1 MTELQMEGGRGKGRG
16 RTAAPTAPTTT
27 ATAYAELHCHS
38 TFSLLDGASDP
49 ERLVERAVALGL
61 RALALTDHDDVGGAV
76 RFATAAKEA
85 GLAGL
90 HGAELTVD
98 VPLPAG
104 IERSGRVLPH
114 RVVGED
120 GVPRLRT
127 HLVCLAQSREGWGNL
142 CTLITRARLDHPRG
156 EPRVTLD
163 QLATHAGGLFALTGC
178 ARGWVPQLV
187 PLGLAR
193 DAGGALAEIF
203 GGRLAV
209 ECWDHALPEEREI
222 VGELLPLAKAL
233 GLPWVVTNDVHY
245 ALPRGRL
252 AHDVLVA
259 LRHGATLDEMGT
271 KLRPNG
277 EWYLKGHAQ
286 LTKRWQGREE
296 GLAATV
302 RIAEQCVFRL
312 DDLKPKLPHF
322 PLPPGVEEDEYLE
335 RLVEEGAQE
344 RWGWRRTARHDK
356 QLTHELTLI
365 KKLGLSGYFL
375 IVWDIVRFARRE
387 GILCQG
393 RGSAANSAV
402 CYCLGITAVD
412 PIKLELLFER
422 FLSEERHEAP
432 DIDID
437 FAHRERERVLQ
448 YVYARYG
455 REHAAM
461 VCEHITW
468 RGRSA
473 VRDAARVLG
482 FSPEQAGAI
491 AAFSDRFSAKATAAA
506 LRASDPTAD
515 PFAPERADAMGPA
528 NYSKRALGDVPAP
541 AVKPASLVD
550 AVASDMIV
558 GTHASTL
565 IKEARAEH
573 RKVRR
578 EGSGAAAAKRPHDR
592 EAVRE
597 LREGDTR
604 TRTTD
609 PDSLLAR
616 ANLDPTDPRV
626 QRLADIVEGLDAA
639 PRHRGIHV
647 GGFVLT
653 EEPLRTVVP
662 IEPASM
668 EDRTVIQWEKDDL
681 DPVGLVK
688 IDLLGLGMLTVVQD
702 CLSYVRRTRGI
713 TIDLGQLD
721 CADQAV
727 YDDLCRADT
736 VGVFQVES
744 RAQMNTLPRLKPRC
758 FYDLVVEVAL
768 IRPGPIQ
775 GDMVHPYLRR
785 KAGVEPVTYPHP
797 SLEPILKRTL
807 GVPLFQEQ
815 GMQVAI
821 AAAGF
826 TPGES
831 DLLRKAMG
839 HKRSRERMAEICQKM
854 LHGMEANGIAPDI
867 ALRIFN
873 QINAFADYGFPES
886 HAASF
891 ALIVYA
897 SAYLRHYYAPE
908 FLCAILNA
916 QPMGFYAPGTLVED
930 AKRHGVKV
938 LPVDITR
945 SQWDHTLE
953 PGVGRN
959 APPVVRLGVRSVL
972 GLGGNAKAK
981 IQSATATAF
990 TTEGTESTEKGNGLS
1005 DGASGMAQRD
1015 GTSTAT
1021 PKSPPVAPCDPCV
1034 PCGEAVGSSSV
1045 DSVPSV
1051 VNVVAVPSNPFTSI
1065 RDFVVRT
1072 KLDRRALRTLAE
1084 AGAFDAF
1091 VKDEPAAR
1099 RRRVALW
1106 RVLEAEREPAGPL
1119 ALFPESRVP
1128 PHLPAFAAPELTEAD
1143 YRLTGLSLNGH
1154 PMRHLRPLL
1163 APNGVRSA
1171 RELLTMRDGE
1181 AVAHAGLVICRQR
1194 PGTAKGFV
1202 FLTLED
1208 ETGTINVVI
1217 TPQRFER
1224 QALLISRT
1232 PLLLVRGVLQVES
1245 GVWNIRAKSFA
1256 PLKAGAGEDAVKGH
1270 NYR

>member
-1 MTELQMEGGRGKGRG
+1 MVRLSG
-16 RTAAPTAPTTT
+16 
-27 ATAYAELHCHS
+27 YAELHCHS

-49 ERLVERAVALGL
+49 ERLVERALALEL
-61 RALALTDHDDVGGAV
+61 KALALTDHDDVGGAV
-76 RFATAAKEA
+76 RFATAAREA

-98 VPLPAG
+98 VPLPTGLDRGNALIPG
-104 IERSGRVLPH
+104 

-120 GVPRLRT
+120 GIPRLRT
-127 HLVCLAQSREGWGNL
+127 HLLLLVESREGWGNL

-156 EPRVTLD
+156 QPRVTLD
-163 QLATHAGGLFALTGC
+163 QLAGHTTGLFALTGC
-178 ARGWVPQLV
+178 PRGWIPQLLA
-187 PLGLAR
+187 LGT
-193 DAGGALAEIF
+193 GGLSPDGVRTSAALSLAESDKLAHAAAGQLAELF
-203 GGRLAV
+203 ERRLAI
-209 ECWDHALPEEREI
+209 ECWDHALPEERAL
-222 VGELLPLAKAL
+222 VARLMPLARQHD
-233 GLPWVVTNDVHY
+233 LPWLVTNNVHY
-245 ALPRGRL
+245 ALPSGRL
-252 AHDVLVA
+252 GHDVLSA

-277 EWYLKGHAQ
+277 EWHLKGYAQ
-286 LTKRWQGREE
+286 LAKRWSGREE
-296 GLAATV
+296 GLTATLAV
-302 RIAEQCVFRL
+302 AERCEFRL
-312 DDLKPKLPHF
+312 DMLKPKLPHF
-322 PLPPGVEEDEYLE
+322 PLPPGVSEDEYLE
-335 RLVEEGAQE
+335 RLVEDGAQE

-365 KKLGLSGYFL
+365 AKLGLSGYFL

-412 PIKLELLFER
+412 PVKLELLFER
-422 FLSEERHEAP
+422 FLSEERAEAP

-448 YVYARYG
+448 YVYTRYG

-482 FSPEQAGAI
+482 FSPEQAGTL

-506 LRASDPTAD
+506 LREDGRAKSEAEGESERRSGKGQGGKDEGEGEELRAD

-528 NYSKRALGDVPAP
+528 NYSKRATRESPTVRPAT
-541 AVKPASLVD
+541 LVD
-550 AVASDMIV
+550 AASSDLVV

-565 IKEARAEH
+565 LERAREEH
-573 RKVRR
+573 RKVRAIRSGAPATIRREDASGGQSAGPPAERPKLEPR
-578 EGSGAAAAKRPHDR
+578 EGRPRSLPDPHKSLLQRANMDPN
-592 EAVRE
+592 
-597 LREGDTR
+597 DPR
-604 TRTTD
+604 TRM
-609 PDSLLAR
+609 LAE
-616 ANLDPTDPRV
+616 
-626 QRLADIVEGLDAA
+626 IVEQLDAA

-688 IDLLGLGMLTVVQD
+688 IDLLGLGMLTVLQD
-702 CLSYVRRTRGI
+702 CLAYVRRTRGVN
-713 TIDLGQLD
+713 IDLGQLD

-727 YDDLCRADT
+727 YDDLCKADT

-775 GDMVHPYLRR
+775 GEMVHPYLRR
-785 KAGVEPVTYPHP
+785 KAGLEEVTYPHP

-821 AAAGF
+821 AAANF
-826 TPGES
+826 TPGEA

-839 HKRSRERMAEICQKM
+839 HKRSRERMADICQKM
-854 LHGMEANGIAPDI
+854 ITGMEANGIPPDV
-867 ALRIFN
+867 AQRIYN

-908 FLCAILNA
+908 FLCAMLNA
-916 QPMGFYAPGTLVED
+916 QPMGFYAPGTLIED
-930 AKRHGVKV
+930 AKRHGVQV
-938 LPVDITR
+938 RAVDITR
-945 SQWDHTLE
+945 SAWDHTLE
-953 PGVGRN
+953 PGSGRHS
-959 APPVVRLGVRSVL
+959 APFVRLGLRSVL
-972 GLGGNAKAK
+972 GLGAQARAK
-981 IQSATATAF
+981 IETAF
-990 TTEGTESTEKGNGLS
+990 HHRGTEGTENGGGG
-1005 DGASGMAQRD
+1005 GAS
-1015 GTSTAT
+1015 
-1021 PKSPPVAPCDPCV
+1021 SP
-1034 PCGEAVGSSSV
+1034 
-1045 DSVPSV
+1045 
-1051 VNVVAVPSNPFTSI
+1051 FISI
-1065 RDFVVRT
+1065 ADFVERS
-1072 KLDRRALRTLAE
+1072 KLGRRPLRALAE

-1091 VKDEPAAR
+1091 VQDEPPAR

-1106 RVLEAEREPAGPL
+1106 RVLEAERGGAGPL
-1119 ALFPESRVP
+1119 ALFPESAVP
-1128 PHLPAFAAPELTEAD
+1128 AVLPGFSAPELTEAD

-1154 PMRHLRPLL
+1154 PMRHVRPLVTL
-1163 APNGVRSA
+1163 NGVRSA
-1171 RELLTMRDGE
+1171 RDIMANMRDGE
-1181 AVAHAGLVICRQR
+1181 PVAHAGLVICRQR

-1232 PLLLVRGVLQVES
+1232 PLLLVRGILQVEN
-1245 GVWNIRAKSFA
+1245 GVYNIRAKQFTA
-1256 PLKAGAGEDAVKGH
+1256 LNAGVGEQSVKGH

>member
-1 MTELQMEGGRGKGRG
+1 MVRLS
-16 RTAAPTAPTTT
+16 AF
-27 ATAYAELHCHS
+27 AELHCHS

-49 ERLVERAVALGL
+49 ERLVERALALGL
-61 RALALTDHDDVGGAV
+61 HSLALTDHDDVGGAV
-76 RFATAAKEA
+76 RFATAAREA
-85 GLAGL
+85 GLPGL

-98 VPLPAG
+98 VPLPNAL
-104 IERSGRVLPH
+104 ERGGRAVPG

-120 GVPRLRT
+120 GIPRLRT
-127 HLVCLAQSREGWGNL
+127 HLLLLCETREGWGNL

-163 QLATHAGGLFALTGC
+163 QLAAHTAGLFALTGC
-178 ARGWVPQLV
+178 PRGWIPQLLT
-187 PLGLAR
+187 LGADDLAHQA
-193 DAGGALAEIF
+193 AGQLYDLF
-203 GGRLAV
+203 PQRLAV
-209 ECWDHALPEEREI
+209 ECWNHALPEER
-222 VGELLPLAKAL
+222 AL
-233 GLPWVVTNDVHY
+233 VEQLIPVAMRLRVPWVVTNNVHY
-245 ALPRGRL
+245 ALPQGRL
-252 AHDVLVA
+252 GHDVLTA

-271 KLRPNG
+271 RLRPNG
-277 EWYLKGHAQ
+277 EWHLKGYAQ
-286 LTKRWQGREE
+286 LAKRWSGREE
-296 GLAATV
+296 GLHNSV
-302 RIAEQCVFRL
+302 MIAERCAFRL
-312 DDLKPKLPHF
+312 DQLKPKLPHF
-322 PLPPGVEEDEYLE
+322 PLPEGVSEDEYLA
-335 RLVEEGAQE
+335 RLVEDGAQE

-356 QLTHELTLI
+356 QLEHELKLI
-365 KKLGLSGYFL
+365 SKLGLSGYFL

-412 PIKLELLFER
+412 PVKLELLFER
-422 FLSEERHEAP
+422 FLSEERAEAP

-448 YVYARYG
+448 YVYRQYG

-482 FSPEQAGAI
+482 FSPEQAGLLAS
-491 AAFSDRFSAKATAAA
+491 FSDRFSAKSTAAA
-506 LRASDPTAD
+506 LRTKSEERGAKEKSEERGGREEGLKGGGGREARVD

-528 NYSKRALGDVPAP
+528 NYSKRALAERPAT
-541 AVKPASLVD
+541 LLD
-550 AVASDMIV
+550 AVSSDLVV

-565 IKEARAEH
+565 IKRAREDH
-573 RKVRR
+573 RKLRTESS
-578 EGSGAAAAKRPHDR
+578 EGGEATRALEAKRPQDR
-592 EAVRE
+592 AAVRE
-597 LREGDTR
+597 LRRGSPR
-604 TRTTD
+604 GR
-609 PDSLLAR
+609 PDHEREQEPSLLER
-616 ANLDPTDPRV
+616 AGLDPTDPRV
-626 QRLADIVEGLDAA
+626 QKLADIVEQLDAA

-653 EEPLRTVVP
+653 DEPLCTVVP

-668 EDRTVIQWEKDDL
+668 EERTVIQWEKDDL

-702 CLSYVRRTRGI
+702 CLAYVRRTRGVS
-713 TIDLGQLD
+713 IDLGQLD

-775 GDMVHPYLRR
+775 GAMVHPYLRR
-785 KAGVEPVTYPHP
+785 KAGLEEVTYPHP

-826 TPGES
+826 TPGEA

-839 HKRSRERMAEICQKM
+839 HKRSRERMADICQKM
-854 LHGMEANGIAPDI
+854 IDGMRANGIPEETAQ
-867 ALRIFN
+867 RIYN

-908 FLCAILNA
+908 FLCAMLNA
-916 QPMGFYAPGTLVED
+916 QPMGFYAPGTLIED

-938 LPVDITR
+938 RSVDITR
-945 SQWDHTLE
+945 SQWNHTLE
-953 PGVGRN
+953 PGDGRN
-959 APPVVRLGVRSVL
+959 AAPVVRLGIRSVL
-972 GLGGNAKAK
+972 GLGSVAQQK
-981 IQSATATAF
+981 IERALR
-990 TTEGTESTEKGNGLS
+990 TE
-1005 DGASGMAQRD
+1005 ASVIRL
-1015 GTSTAT
+1015 
-1021 PKSPPVAPCDPCV
+1021 
-1034 PCGEAVGSSSV
+1034 
-1045 DSVPSV
+1045 PSG
-1051 VNVVAVPSNPFTSI
+1051 FISI
-1065 RDFVVRT
+1065 TDFVNRT
-1072 KLDRRALRTLAE
+1072 KLDKRSLRALAE
-1084 AGAFDAF
+1084 SGAFDAF
-1091 VKDEPAAR
+1091 VQDEPASR

-1106 RVLEAEREPAGPL
+1106 RVLEAQREGPGPL
-1119 ALFPESRVP
+1119 ALFPESQVP
-1128 PHLPAFAAPELTEAD
+1128 AGLPGFSAPELTEAD

-1154 PMRHLRPLL
+1154 PMRHVRALVT
-1163 APNGVRSA
+1163 PNGVKTA
-1171 RELLTMRDGE
+1171 REIHTMNDGE
-1181 AVAHAGLVICRQR
+1181 PVAHAGLVICRQR

-1217 TPQRFER
+1217 TPQRFEE

-1232 PLLLVRGVLQVES
+1232 PLLLVRGTLQVES
-1245 GVWNIRAKSFA
+1245 GVYNIRAKEFIA
-1256 PLKAGAGEDAVKGH
+1256 LNANVGEKAVKGH

>member
-1 MTELQMEGGRGKGRG
+1 MTPGPPPGAG
-16 RTAAPTAPTTT
+16 
-27 ATAYAELHCHS
+27 YAELHCHS

-61 RALALTDHDDVGGAV
+61 RGLALTDHDDVGGAV
-76 RFATAAKEA
+76 RFATAARDA

-98 VPLPAG
+98 VPLPSG
-104 IERSGRVLPH
+104 LERGTGTVPG

-127 HLVCLAQSREGWGNL
+127 HLLLLCESREGWGNL

-163 QLATHAGGLFALTGC
+163 QLDGHTAGLFALTGC
-178 ARGWVPQLV
+178 PRGWVPQLLA
-187 PLGLAR
+187 LGAAAPAR
-193 DAGGALAEIF
+193 EALGALRTLF
-203 GGRLAV
+203 DGRLAV
-209 ECWDHALPEEREI
+209 ECWDHALPEERALVQQLI
-222 VGELLPLAKAL
+222 PLAAQCD
-233 GLPWVVTNDVHY
+233 LPWVVTNDVHY
-245 ALPRGRL
+245 AMAQGRL
-252 AHDVLVA
+252 GHDVLTA
-259 LRHGATLDEMGT
+259 LRHGTTLDAMGT

-277 EWYLKGHAQ
+277 EWHLKGFAQ
-286 LTKRWQGREE
+286 LAKRWSGHEA
-296 GLAATV
+296 GLAASLA
-302 RIAEQCVFRL
+302 IAERCAFRL
-312 DDLKPKLPHF
+312 DALKPKLPHF
-322 PLPPGVEEDEYLE
+322 PLPPGVSEDEYLA
-335 RLVEEGAQE
+335 RLVEDGAQE

-356 QLTHELTLI
+356 QLEHELTLI
-365 KKLGLSGYFL
+365 AKLGLSGYFL

-422 FLSEERHEAP
+422 FLSEERAEAP

-448 YVYARYG
+448 YVYQRYG

-482 FSPEQAGAI
+482 FSPEQAGVLAS
-491 AAFSDRFSAKATAAA
+491 FSDRFSAKATAAA
-506 LRASDPTAD
+506 LRVGTPGHETDAGVEAAARASD

-528 NYSKRALGDVPAP
+528 NYSKRALRDAPQQVEAKAQKAGAKAVAGIRPAT
-541 AVKPASLVD
+541 LLD
-550 AVASDMIV
+550 AVSSDLVV

-565 IKEARAEH
+565 IKRAREEH
-573 RKVRR
+573 RTLRIGGTPR
-578 EGSGAAAAKRPHDR
+578 AMGPHEESPRGRPDR
-592 EAVRE
+592 E
-597 LREGDTR
+597 
-604 TRTTD
+604 
-609 PDSLLAR
+609 PSLLER
-616 ANLDPTDPRV
+616 ANLDPRDPRV
-626 QRLADIVEGLDAA
+626 AKLADIVEQLDAA

-702 CLSYVRRTRGI
+702 CLAYIRRTRGV
-713 TIDLGQLD
+713 TLDLGQLD

-785 KAGVEPVTYPHP
+785 KAGVEAVTYPHP
-797 SLEPILKRTL
+797 SLESILKRTL

-826 TPGES
+826 TPGEA

-839 HKRSRERMAEICQKM
+839 HKRSRERMADICQRM
-854 LHGMEANGIAPDI
+854 IDGMRANGIPEDI
-867 ALRIFN
+867 ALRIYN

-908 FLCAILNA
+908 FLCAMLNA
-916 QPMGFYAPGTLVED
+916 QPMGFYAPGTLIED
-930 AKRHGVKV
+930 ATRHGVKV
-938 LPVDITR
+938 RPVDVTR
-945 SQWDHTLE
+945 SRWDHTLE
-953 PGVGRN
+953 PGDGKN
-959 APPVVRLGVRSVL
+959 AAPVVRLGLRSVL
-972 GLGGNAKAK
+972 GLGAHARQK
-981 IQSATATAF
+981 IEAAF
-990 TTEGTESTEKGNGLS
+990 
-1005 DGASGMAQRD
+1005 
-1015 GTSTAT
+1015 
-1021 PKSPPVAPCDPCV
+1021 AP
-1034 PCGEAVGSSSV
+1034 SSSLRLTA
-1045 DSVPSV
+1045 SS
-1051 VNVVAVPSNPFTSI
+1051 FGSI
-1065 RDFVVRT
+1065 QDFVNRT
-1072 KLDRRALRTLAE
+1072 QLDRRSLRSLAE
-1084 AGAFDAF
+1084 SGAFDAF
-1091 VKDEPAAR
+1091 VHDEPPAR

-1106 RVLEAEREPAGPL
+1106 RVLEAERGVPGPL
-1119 ALFPESRVP
+1119 ALFPESQVP
-1128 PHLPAFAAPELTEAD
+1128 TALPGFTAPELTEAD

-1154 PMRHLRPLL
+1154 PMRHVRELLR
-1163 APNGVRSA
+1163 PNGVRTA
-1171 RELLTMRDGE
+1171 REIHALQDGE

-1217 TPQRFER
+1217 TPQRFEA
-1224 QALLISRT
+1224 QAMLISRT
-1232 PLLLVRGVLQVES
+1232 PLLLVRGTLQVES
-1245 GVWNIRAKSFA
+1245 GVYNIRAQQFTA
-1256 PLKAGAGEDAVKGH
+1256 LKVGAGEDAVKGH

>member
-1 MTELQMEGGRGKGRG
+1 MVRLS
-16 RTAAPTAPTTT
+16 
-27 ATAYAELHCHS
+27 AYAELHCHS

-49 ERLVERAVALGL
+49 ERLVERAVALGVHS
-61 RALALTDHDDVGGAV
+61 LALTDHDDMGGAV

-85 GLAGL
+85 KLPGL

-98 VPLPAG
+98 VPLPNEL
-104 IERSGRVLPH
+104 ERGKSLPGRVI
-114 RVVGED
+114 GED
-120 GVPRLRT
+120 GVARLRT
-127 HLVCLAQSREGWGNL
+127 HLVLLCESREGWGNL
-142 CTLITRARLDHPRG
+142 CTLITRARMDHPRG

-163 QLATHAGGLFALTGC
+163 TLAMYATGLFALTGC
-178 ARGWVPQLV
+178 PRGWVPQL
-187 PLGLAR
+187 LAAGADSLAR
-193 DAGGALAEIF
+193 RAAEQLAEMF
-203 GGRLAV
+203 PQRLAV
-209 ECWDHALPEEREI
+209 ECWDHALPEER
-222 VGELLPLAKAL
+222 AL
-233 GLPWVVTNDVHY
+233 VTKLIPVANSLSLPWVVTNDVHY
-245 ALPRGRL
+245 ALASGRL
-252 AHDVLVA
+252 GHDVLTA

-271 KLRPNG
+271 RLRPNG
-277 EWYLKGHAQ
+277 EWHMKSYAQ
-286 LTKRWQGREE
+286 LARKWSG
-296 GLAATV
+296 
-302 RIAEQCVFRL
+302 AEQGLHETIAVAERCAFRL
-312 DDLKPKLPHF
+312 DSLKPKLPRF
-322 PLPPGVEEDEYLE
+322 PLPDGVSEDEYLA
-335 RLVEEGAQE
+335 RLVEDGAQE

-365 KKLGLSGYFL
+365 SKLGLSGYFL
-375 IVWDIVRFARRE
+375 IVWDIVRYARRE

-402 CYCLGITAVD
+402 CYCLGITSVD

-422 FLSEERHEAP
+422 FLSEERAEAP

-482 FSPEQAGAI
+482 FSPDQAGLLAG
-491 AAFSDRFSAKATAAA
+491 FSDRFSAKSTAAA
-506 LRASDPTAD
+506 LRVDTPEAVD
-515 PFAPERADAMGPA
+515 PFAPERADAAGPA
-528 NYSKRALGDVPAP
+528 GYSKREAVAP
-541 AVKPASLVD
+541 ATLID
-550 AVASDMIV
+550 AVSSDLVI

-565 IKEARAEH
+565 IKRARDEH
-573 RKVRR
+573 RKLRAR
-578 EGSGAAAAKRPHDR
+578 EVAVEPKNGEAARAPEAKRPQDR
-592 EAVRE
+592 SAVRE
-597 LREGDTR
+597 LRAGSSRSRPAEE
-604 TRTTD
+604 
-609 PDSLLAR
+609 PSLLQR
-616 ANLDPTDPRV
+616 ANLNPNDPRV
-626 QRLADIVEGLDAA
+626 QKLADIVEQLDAA

-668 EDRTVIQWEKDDL
+668 EERTVIQWEKDDL

-702 CLSYVRRTRGI
+702 CLAYVRRTRGVS
-713 TIDLGQLD
+713 IDLGQLD
-721 CADQAV
+721 CADQSV

-775 GDMVHPYLRR
+775 GAMVHPYLRR
-785 KAGVEPVTYPHP
+785 KAGLEEVTYPHP

-826 TPGES
+826 TPGEA

-839 HKRSRERMAEICQKM
+839 HKRSRERMADICQRM
-854 LHGMEANGIAPDI
+854 ITGMRANGIPEDV
-867 ALRIFN
+867 ALRIYN

-891 ALIVYA
+891 ALIVYS

-908 FLCAILNA
+908 FLCAMLNA
-916 QPMGFYAPGTLVED
+916 QPMGFYSAGTLVED
-930 AKRHGVKV
+930 AKRHGVQV
-938 LPVDITR
+938 RPVDITR

-953 PGVGRN
+953 PGSGPN
-959 APPVVRLGVRSVL
+959 SAPVVRLGVRSVT
-972 GLGGNAKAK
+972 GLGAQARAK
-981 IQSATATAF
+981 IAVALTAGSAAF
-990 TTEGTESTEKGNGLS
+990 ESV
-1005 DGASGMAQRD
+1005 Q
-1015 GTSTAT
+1015 
-1021 PKSPPVAPCDPCV
+1021 
-1034 PCGEAVGSSSV
+1034 
-1045 DSVPSV
+1045 
-1051 VNVVAVPSNPFTSI
+1051 
-1065 RDFVVRT
+1065 DFVFRSQ
-1072 KLDRRALRTLAE
+1072 LDKRSLRSLAE

-1091 VKDEPAAR
+1091 VADEPLAR

-1106 RVLEAEREPAGPL
+1106 RVLEAERGSAGPL

-1128 PHLPAFAAPELTEAD
+1128 QVLPAFSAPELTEAD

-1154 PMRHLRPLL
+1154 PMRHVRALVT
-1163 APNGVRSA
+1163 PNGVRTA
-1171 RELLTMRDGE
+1171 RDIHTMHDGE
-1181 AVAHAGLVICRQR
+1181 SVAHAGLVICRQR

-1208 ETGTINVVI
+1208 ETGTINVVV
-1217 TPQRFER
+1217 TPQRFEE
-1224 QALLISRT
+1224 QAMLISRT
-1232 PLLLVRGVLQVES
+1232 PLLLVRGILQVES
-1245 GVWNIRAKSFA
+1245 GVYNIRAHEFIA
-1256 PLKAGAGEDAVKGH
+1256 LNANVGEASVRGH